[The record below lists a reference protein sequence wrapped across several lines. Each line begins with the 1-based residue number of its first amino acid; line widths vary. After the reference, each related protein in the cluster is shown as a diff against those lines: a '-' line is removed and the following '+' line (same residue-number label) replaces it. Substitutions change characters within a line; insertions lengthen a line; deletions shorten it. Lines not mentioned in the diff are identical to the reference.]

1 MEKYLYL
8 YSFEEF
14 WLLIGDALRCLCPL
28 RWRNIQRNI
37 LASSCNNPALTIL
50 WAHPAMFNNSD
61 VMNNNPALFG
71 RTNLM
76 SNEHTP
82 AMFNLS
88 DDSAMSKWPSIMLWR
103 LWPFEYYRIVFL
115 KPPQDCAVTRRS
127 SLKATQCD
135 AGDPLRRNRGSQLT
149 APVANVKLLN

>member
-50 WAHPAMFNNSD
+50 WAHPAMFNYSD
-61 VMNNNPALFG
+61 VMSNNPAMFFQ
-71 RTNLM
+71 TNLM
-76 SNEHTP
+76 P

-88 DDSAMSKWPSIMLWR
+88 DDSAMSKWRSIMLWR

-115 KPPQDCAVTRRS
+115 KTPQDCAVTRRS

>member
-1 MEKYLYL
+1 MEKNL
-8 YSFEEF
+8 YSYSFKEF

-50 WAHPAMFNNSD
+50 WAHPAMFNYSD
-61 VMNNNPALFG
+61 VMSNNPALFFQ
-71 RTNLM
+71 TNLM

-88 DDSAMSKWPSIMLWR
+88 DDSAMSKWPIIMLWR

-115 KPPQDCAVTRRS
+115 KTPQDCAVTRRS